1 MKRIIIAITICLLG
15 ISAFAQNKDTTPIV
29 MNGQVIMNADD
40 YDRISLLTREN
51 NLLQRRKTAL
61 TISLVGLGTTAI
73 GTAVEAPGLVV
84 LGGAAT
90 LVGGVWLIVN
100 EFKLINVQQQINK
113 KLILQINPNG
123 VILRF

>member
-1 MKRIIIAITICLLG
+1 
-15 ISAFAQNKDTTPIV
+15 
-29 MNGQVIMNADD
+29 MNAND

-61 TISLVGLGTTAI
+61 TISLVGLGTTAF

-123 VILRF
+123 VALRF

>member
-40 YDRISLLTREN
+40 YDCISLLTREN
-51 NLLQRRKTAL
+51 NLLKSRKTAL
-61 TISLVGLGTTAI
+61 TISLIGIGVTTL
-73 GTAVEAPGLVV
+73 GTAVEGPGLVV

-100 EFKLINVQQQINK
+100 EYKLINVQQQINK

-123 VILRF
+123 VVLKF

>member
-1 MKRIIIAITICLLG
+1 MKRVLIAFTICLLG
-15 ISAFAQNKDTTPIV
+15 IPAFAQNKDTTPIV
-29 MNGQVIMNADD
+29 MNGQVIMNAND

-123 VILRF
+123 VALRF